1 MVEEYLAKN
10 KLVLF
15 QIVKNFLYIITVI
28 FLLTSCASAKRLSY
42 PGSNSVPPPE
52 KAERDPQF
60 LENVTVSNTDK
71 AETNVHKPTKIA
83 TPKSVSANSFA
94 TNIEQCSAL
103 QFKYAILLEES
114 VESITNPRLIN
125 FIESWYGIPYQYGGD
140 SRKGID
146 CSAFTCV
153 MMDSVYHVTIP
164 RTAKNQYNAYQKIRK
179 EDLKQGD
186 LVFFNTTGGISHVG
200 VYLANN
206 KFVHAAT
213 SGGVMISDL
222 DDSYFQRRY
231 IGAARVR

>member
-1 MVEEYLAKN
+1 
-10 KLVLF
+10 
-15 QIVKNFLYIITVI
+15 VKNFLYIIAVI

-60 LENVTVSNTDK
+60 LENIAVNNTNKDE
-71 AETNVHKPTKIA
+71 ARVRRPARIES
-83 TPKSVSANSFA
+83 PKSVSGAFA
-94 TNIEQCSAL
+94 TDIEDCSEL

-114 VESITNPRLIN
+114 VESITNARLIN
-125 FIESWYGIPYQYGGD
+125 FLESWYGVPYQFGGD

-146 CSAFTCV
+146 CSAFACV
-153 MMDSVYHVTIP
+153 MMDSVYHITIP
-164 RTAKNQYNAYQKIRK
+164 RTAKNQYNASQKIKR
-179 EDLKQGD
+179 EDLRQGD

-222 DDSYFQRRY
+222 DDVYFKRRY

>member
-1 MVEEYLAKN
+1 
-10 KLVLF
+10 
-15 QIVKNFLYIITVI
+15 
-28 FLLTSCASAKRLSY
+28 
-42 PGSNSVPPPE
+42 
-52 KAERDPQF
+52 
-60 LENVTVSNTDK
+60 
-71 AETNVHKPTKIA
+71 
-83 TPKSVSANSFA
+83 
-94 TNIEQCSAL
+94 
-103 QFKYAILLEES
+103 
-114 VESITNPRLIN
+114 
-125 FIESWYGIPYQYGGD
+125 
-140 SRKGID
+140 
-146 CSAFTCV
+146 
-153 MMDSVYHVTIP
+153 MDSVYHVTIP